1 MDLLGRGIQGLDW
14 KELREQRERRLLN
27 NNWRSELW
35 PTGNFMRLLTAGSVV
50 VLLTYILTAGS
61 VGSFNLALYGSLP
74 CIAHTPTPDAYPLFI
89 YRHPYSAIQSFCPR
103 AAYYP
108 ASIEVTLEKSVI
120 GALKRN
126 VGIATE
132 QPPPSGLATAVPRQ
146 CEILTRKRLDIYAT

>member
-132 QPPPSGLATAVPRQ
+132 QPLLPVSPLL
-146 CEILTRKRLDIYAT
+146 CLDNARF

>member
-35 PTGNFMRLLTAGSVV
+35 PTGNFMRLLTAGSVRQ
-50 VLLTYILTAGS
+50 LQPCTIW
-61 VGSFNLALYGSLP
+61 LP
-74 CIAHTPTPDAYPLFI
+74 AMHCIPYSYLMHTPPIFATV
-89 YRHPYSAIQSFCPR
+89 YRHPHSAIQSCLC
-103 AAYYP
+103 AAYYS

-146 CEILTRKRLDIYAT
+146 CEILTRKWLDIYAAQ